1 MGTAKIQGVLWGAKP
16 RDWAEVQ
23 EGTVLALYEAVLS
36 RTGVGPGT
44 ALLDVG
50 CGAGMFCQT
59 AARRGARVSGLDATA
74 PFIDIA
80 RTRVPDGDFRVGE
93 MEELPFADHQFD
105 LVTGFNSFQ
114 YAASPVD
121 ALREARRVARTG
133 GSVVVAV
140 WGKPEDTQASAY
152 LAALGS
158 CLPPPPPGSPGPFA
172 LSRDGALEEL
182 VTEAGLTPT
191 TVAGW
196 TPCGPM
202 PIPRRPCADCFRQAP
217 PCAPWSTPAHRPYG
231 MRSCR
236 PSHPSRPRPA
246 VTSSATSSFISS
258 PRRKR
263 HGRALLRPPGRPL
276 SRPGWS

>member
-16 RDWAEVQ
+16 LDWAEVQ

-158 CLPPPPPGSPGPFA
+158 CLPPPPPGAPGPFA
-172 LSRDGALEEL
+172 LSRDGALEAL
-182 VTEAGLTPT
+182 VTDAGLTPT
-191 TVAGW
+191 TVAEVDTLW
-196 TPCGPM
+196 TY
-202 PIPRRPCADCFRQAP
+202 ADTETALRGLLSA
-217 PCAPWSTPAHRPYG
+217 G
-231 MRSCR
+231 
-236 PSHPSRPRPA
+236 PA
-246 VTSSATSSFISS
+246 VRAVEHAGAQAVRDAVMPAIAPFKTASGSYELGNKFLYLVAT
-258 PRRKR
+258 
-263 HGRALLRPPGRPL
+263 A
-276 SRPGWS
+276 